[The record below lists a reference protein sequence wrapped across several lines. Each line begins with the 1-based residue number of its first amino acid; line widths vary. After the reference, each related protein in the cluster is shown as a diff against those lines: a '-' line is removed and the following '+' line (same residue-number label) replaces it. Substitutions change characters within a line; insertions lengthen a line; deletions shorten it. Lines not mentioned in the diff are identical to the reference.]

1 LVDEVGRAGTALIIA
16 KNGKPVAELVPH
28 RPRQQN
34 VRGILKNEFFIA
46 GDIISPIAA
55 VMRAVGG

>member
-1 LVDEVGRAGTALIIA
+1 LVDEVGRTGTAVIIA

-28 RPRQQN
+28 RPSQQN
-34 VRGILKNEFFIA
+34 VRGILKNEFFIS